1 MGRRQ
6 ATRLTARDG
15 SLRFLGGMGVHG
27 FLARLESTVSW
38 RDWSPRF
45 LGGPGQ
51 DGTGRDGR
59 GSWNGPQQVG
69 KFGGN
74 IVHLS
79 VENMV

>member
-38 RDWSPRF
+38 RA
-45 LGGPGQ
+45 
-51 DGTGRDGR
+51 GTGRDGTGR
-59 GSWNGPQQVG
+59 EGIMERAATGR
-69 KFGGN
+69 
-74 IVHLS
+74 
-79 VENMV
+79 